1 MFLIEIWL
9 KMVSDTWSD
18 FIPDIPANMFL
29 VMICIKISDL
39 GIRQIVLTNVSEPPG
54 KLKALVEFKTV
65 VPAAIASTLAPTLTS
80 FIFFF
85 NEFDSQTLNKRHLF

>member
-1 MFLIEIWL
+1 
-9 KMVSDTWSD
+9 MVSDTWSD

-65 VPAAIASTLAPTLTS
+65 VPSARRNPAAIASTLAPTLTS